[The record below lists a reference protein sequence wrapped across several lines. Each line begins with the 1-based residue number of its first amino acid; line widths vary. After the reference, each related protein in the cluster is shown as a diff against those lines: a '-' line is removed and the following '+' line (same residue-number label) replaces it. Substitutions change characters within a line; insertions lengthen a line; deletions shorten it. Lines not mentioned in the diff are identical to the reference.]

1 MSENKTPAQVQKRTV
16 AQFVNIPATQKFLE
30 DNLQEKKGE
39 FVSNLISLVESD
51 TNLSKCDPKDL
62 MMCAMNATALNLPLN
77 KNLGFAYVIPYG
89 DRPQFQIGYKGLIQ
103 LAIRT
108 GAYKYI
114 NAVEVRDGEIDRNK
128 FTGEMKFKG
137 EKPENKVVGYV
148 AYLELMTGFSASI
161 YMTEAEIE
169 SHALRFSKMY
179 QADRQYKTAKS
190 KWSDPS
196 SRPKMAMKT
205 VLKMLLGTYGLMT
218 TELIRAFESDGNED
232 EQITARQF
240 DEAEIVTQNEP
251 TERKESEQEEPQQTI
266 KL

>member
-1 MSENKTPAQVQKRTV
+1 MSENKTPANVPVKRTV

-30 DNLQEKKGE
+30 ENLQEKKSE
-39 FVSNLISLVESD
+39 FVANLIALAESD
-51 TNLSKCDPKDL
+51 TNFAKCDPKDL

-89 DRPQFQIGYKGLIQ
+89 DKPSFQIGYKGLIQ

-114 NAVEVRDGEIDRNK
+114 NAVEVREGEIDRNK

-148 AYLELMTGFSASI
+148 AYLELMTGFSASM
-161 YMTEAEIE
+161 YMTEADVEA
-169 SHALRFSKMY
+169 HATRFSKMY
-179 QADRQYKTAKS
+179 QSDKQYKSQKS
-190 KWSDPS
+190 KWSDPLA
-196 SRPKMAMKT
+196 RPKMAIKT

-218 TELIRAFESDGNED
+218 TDLIRAFESDGTEE
-232 EQITARQF
+232 EQTGGRKF
-240 DEAEIVTQNEP
+240 DDAEIVTQTEPNEP
-251 TERKESEQEEPQQTI
+251 TQETI
-266 KL
+266 QL